1 MHVYV
6 CIYIYR
12 GGKLYVHVYVYIGV
26 ANFGGEQTTAP
37 TRAGGDSA
45 QPSIR
50 SFMSQSPSARGG
62 GGSRAGGAGGAGE
75 GEDVDD
81 SYLYMM
87 EEEEGQ
93 TTSLDGGGAD
103 GRHSDEGVSGRR
115 EDCGGISFREDMH
128 EGTSADHGD
137 AEAGCPQQSRS
148 AACSRDAHTRAG
160 GGGDGGIRKRQRV
173 FQEGSDDE

>member
-1 MHVYV
+1 
-6 CIYIYR
+6 
-12 GGKLYVHVYVYIGV
+12 V

-50 SFMSQSPSARGG
+50 SFMSQSPSAKDG

-75 GEDVDD
+75 GDDVDD

-87 EEEEGQ
+87 EEEEGH

-115 EDCGGISFREDMH
+115 EDCGGNSFREDVH

-148 AACSRDAHTRAG
+148 AACNRDAHTGAG